1 MDSPKLVDL
10 RCRINCGA
18 LDQSYTCAWHLASC
32 TLLRVGIC
40 WGGSFVKVGL
50 ICLQTLAELKCDHLL
65 LAVAVADFCL
75 NDNNMSFDLMMLV
88 FGEREAVDG

>member
-1 MDSPKLVDL
+1 MSNKLRGIRPIL
-10 RCRINCGA
+10 HLC
-18 LDQSYTCAWHLASC
+18 LASC

-50 ICLQTLAELKCDHLL
+50 ICLQTLAELKCDDLL
-65 LAVAVADFCL
+65 LAVADFCL